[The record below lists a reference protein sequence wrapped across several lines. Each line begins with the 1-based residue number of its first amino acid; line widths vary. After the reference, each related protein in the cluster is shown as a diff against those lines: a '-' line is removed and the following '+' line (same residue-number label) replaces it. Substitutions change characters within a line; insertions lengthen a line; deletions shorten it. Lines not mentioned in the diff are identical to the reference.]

1 MEIDPLEPMKKL
13 KVAYQFLKEA
23 KLRGKNIDVDIFKL
37 ITKWS
42 LTFDEE
48 GRCILDKDKYFYV
61 DENGKFRMD
70 PFDEIIR
77 D

>member
-1 MEIDPLEPMKKL
+1 MELAPLEHMEKL
-13 KVAYQFLKEA
+13 KMAYQFLEEA

-48 GRCILDKDKYFYV
+48 GRCILDKDKYFY
-61 DENGKFRMD
+61 MD
-70 PFDEIIR
+70 
-77 D
+77 